1 MPYNINQMNALSKFF
16 PVPEYMSMPAVGLDI
31 SDQSVR
37 FLELKRK
44 DGYFVTGKYGEKKV
58 HKGIMEAGKL
68 KDIAGMKEVL
78 RTIGKEQEFSFVN
91 VSLPEEEAYLF
102 RMKAPLVKLQELRG
116 NIDLQIE
123 NYVPLKASEVVF
135 DYEIISQD
143 ETGYDLE
150 VSALPK
156 GVAQNYF
163 DLFEGTD
170 LTPLVF
176 EIEAQAIARS
186 VVKRKDRGTYMVVDF
201 GETRTGI
208 SVVSE
213 GVLMFTLTLDAVGG
227 HSLNEAIEKIFKVS
241 SEEAELMKKEQGIR
255 KTLGKKDLFQALIGP
270 ISVLRDEINRHY
282 VYWHTHREERG
293 KDREKIEKIILCG
306 GDANLLG
313 LTDYLSASLKIPV
326 ERADIWT
333 NIDYRDG
340 FIPEIEFN
348 DSLRYATA
356 VGLALGG
363 FWGHD

>member
-1 MPYNINQMNALSKFF
+1 MNALPKFF
-16 PVPEYMSMPAVGLDI
+16 PVPEYMAMPAVGLDI

-44 DGYFVTGKYGEKKV
+44 DGYFVVGRYGEKKI
-58 HKGIMEAGKL
+58 HKGIIEAGKL
-68 KDIAGMKEVL
+68 KDIEGMKEIL
-78 RTIGKEQEFSFVN
+78 RTIQKEQNFSFVN

-102 RMKAPLVKLQELRG
+102 RMKAPLVKLKELRG
-116 NIDLQIE
+116 SIDLQIE
-123 NYVPLKASEVVF
+123 NYVPLKSGEVVF

-163 DLFEGTD
+163 DLFEGTG
-170 LTPLVF
+170 LIPLVF

-186 VVKRKDRGTYMVVDF
+186 VIKRRDKKAYMVVDF
-201 GETRTGI
+201 GETRTGV

-227 HSLNEAIEKIFKVS
+227 HSLNEAIEKIFNVS
-241 SEEAELMKKEQGIR
+241 FEEAELMKKEQGIR
-255 KTLGKKDLFQALIGP
+255 KTAGKNDLFQALIGP

-313 LTDYLSASLKIPV
+313 ITDYLSASLKIPV

-333 NIDYRDG
+333 NVDYRED